1 MADKKKMIK
10 NGIKTG
16 KRKKTNRFAVVTL
29 YGLLLLLMVFLASQV
44 RPKILS
50 AEAEEQEQ
58 DVPAECWAGVS
69 YSDMDI
75 LLRSELTV
83 PVPIQDETNLLRPTA
98 TGVLTHNTSANET
111 ILLSDLLKE
120 LGMATDENALDM
132 AGQVSAITGS
142 DQHFTMTKL
151 ANGDWQIYTKRSF
164 DTLEQVTFTNND
176 SPFSVIFRDSLY
188 TRNLNELCTKV
199 ELNINGRT
207 YNADN
212 VWGEETVYV
221 SPKKTVRAGTVL
233 HRTSG
238 QAVFQF

>member
-1 MADKKKMIK
+1 M
-10 NGIKTG
+10 
-16 KRKKTNRFAVVTL
+16 
-29 YGLLLLLMVFLASQV
+29 MVFLASQV